1 MASICKI
8 PSKLGVIGQDVAQLW
23 LDGHIWEIVAYNKCD
38 TLTTYLIWMRL
49 AFLGG
54 FFNPIQYEE

>member
-1 MASICKI
+1 MASICEI
-8 PSKLGVIGQDVAQLW
+8 PSILGVIREEVTQLW
-23 LDGHIWEIVAYNKCD
+23 LDVHLWKIVAYNECD